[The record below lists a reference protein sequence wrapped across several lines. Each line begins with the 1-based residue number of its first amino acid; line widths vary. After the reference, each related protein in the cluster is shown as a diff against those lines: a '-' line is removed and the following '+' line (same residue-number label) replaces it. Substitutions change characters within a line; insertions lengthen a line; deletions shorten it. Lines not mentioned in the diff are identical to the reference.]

1 MNPHDRENVNFI
13 MSLSTSEFDA
23 WAEELTTD
31 DLSYAMEILRQA
43 RMDML
48 EQEDALI
55 NAQAEEDNYAEARD
69 VLKKFML

>member
-13 MSLSTSEFDA
+13 MSLSMPEFDS
-23 WAEELTTD
+23 WAQELSAD
-31 DLSYAMEILRQA
+31 DLSYAMEILKQA
-43 RMDML
+43 RLDL
-48 EQEDALI
+48 HEQEDALM